1 MTKIRDRLW
10 TVTSI
15 GLLVAL
21 VIPATWIAA
30 AYAVPLTA
38 IGAPVPG
45 GAFKIFGSGSK
56 LGSVVK
62 VTSIPT
68 RKNNFR
74 TVDSNS
80 RLVINSETWMNRWL
94 STVQASRKNLLWSSY
109 PASIRGQVLSSRE
122 AGGDPMSSGGW

>member
-45 GAFKIFGSGSK
+45 GAFQIFTTGK

-62 VTSIPT
+62 VTSRPT
-68 RKNNFR
+68 HKNNFR
-74 TVDSNS
+74 TVESS
-80 RLVINSETWMNRWL
+80 ARLVNNSETWMNRWL

-109 PASIRGQVLSSRE
+109 PASIRGQVFSSQE
-122 AGGDPMSSGGW
+122 AGGDPFMTGGW

>member
-10 TVTSI
+10 TVTSV

-21 VIPATWIAA
+21 VVPATWIAS

-45 GAFKIFGSGSK
+45 GAFQIFENGK

-62 VTSIPT
+62 VTSAGN

-74 TVDSNS
+74 NVDSNS
-80 RLVINSETWMNRWL
+80 CLVVNSETWMNRWL
-94 STVQASRKNLLWSSY
+94 SSVQTSRTNLLWSSY
-109 PASIRGQVLSSRE
+109 PASIRGQVFSSQA
-122 AGGDPMSSGGW
+122 AGGDPLTTGGW

>member
-21 VIPATWIAA
+21 VVPATWIAA

-38 IGAPVPG
+38 MGAPVPG
-45 GAFKIFGSGSK
+45 GAFQIFTTGK

-62 VTSIPT
+62 VTAIPK
-68 RKNNFR
+68 RNNRFQ
-74 TVDSNS
+74 TVSSDS
-80 RLVINSETWMNRWL
+80 RLVKNSETWMNRWL
-94 STVQASRKNLLWSSY
+94 STVQAKRTALLWSSY
-109 PASIRGQVLSSRE
+109 PASIRGQVLSSQE

>member
-21 VIPATWIAA
+21 VVPATWIAA

-45 GAFKIFGSGSK
+45 GAFQIFKTGK
-56 LGSVVK
+56 LGTVVK
-62 VTSIPT
+62 VTRIPSF
-68 RKNNFR
+68 KNNFQM
-74 TVDSNS
+74 VESQS
-80 RLVINSETWMNRWL
+80 RLVVNSETWMNRWL
-94 STVQASRKNLLWSSY
+94 SAVQSSRKNLLWSSY
-109 PASIRGQVLSSRE
+109 PASIRGQVFSSQE
-122 AGGDPMSSGGW
+122 AGGDPLTTGGW